1 MQLNIFDNT
10 WGLIIMEDSKK
21 DWDDIEVNRR
31 DGEEVLFE
39 SELVQSAYNHIKFFR
54 KETNKL
60 LQKLDSKEFK
70 QQMEEFDIDEFSED
84 VTSQIFLF
92 IDNMYDMAEEAI
104 PFEDIPEFVDET
116 TLNAKR
122 ALNRD
127 ADYIRKAKRKLQYL
141 NSDAEIYNKDKI
153 NLRVIE
159 LCDKAI
165 EVNRNNYEAYY
176 LKGIAKIN
184 LKNYDEGIDELIN
197 AMVIRGDSID
207 IRLEIANANR
217 LSGEYGDAID
227 VYDSVLEMQDD
238 SFEAFKGKAYTYF
251 DWEKY
256 NECDMFFEKANLIQ
270 SLDEDSM
277 YKWIICCN
285 KLENYDKADDLLKK
299 LKS

>member
-1 MQLNIFDNT
+1 
-10 WGLIIMEDSKK
+10 MEDSKK

-31 DGEEVLFE
+31 KGEEVLFE
-39 SELVQSAYNHIKFFR
+39 SELVQSVYNQIKFLR
-54 KETNKL
+54 KETNNL
-60 LQKLDSKEFK
+60 LKKLDSKDFK
-70 QQMEEFDIDEFSED
+70 QQIEDFDVEEFSED

-92 IDNMYDMAEEAI
+92 IDNMYDLAEETI
-104 PFEDIPEFVDET
+104 PFDDIPEFVDES

-127 ADYIRKAKRKLQYL
+127 ADYVRKAKRKLQYL
-141 NSDAEIYNKDKI
+141 NSDTEIYNRDKI

-165 EVNRNNYEAYY
+165 EVNENNYEAYY

-197 AMVIRGDSID
+197 AMVVKGDSAD

-227 VYDSVLEMQDD
+227 VYDSVLKMQDD

-256 NECDMFFEKANLIQ
+256 KESDMFFEKANLIQ
-270 SLDEDSM
+270 SLDEDSV
-277 YKWIICCN
+277 YKWVICCN
-285 KLENYDKADDLLKK
+285 KLGNQEKADGLLKK

>member
-39 SELVQSAYNHIKFFR
+39 SELVQSAYNQIKFFR

-60 LQKLDSKEFK
+60 IQKLDSKEFK
-70 QQMEEFDIDEFSED
+70 QQMEEFDVDEFSED

-104 PFEDIPEFVDET
+104 PFEDIPEFIDES

-153 NLRVIE
+153 NMRVIE

-197 AMVIRGDSID
+197 AMVIKGDSID

-227 VYDSVLEMQDD
+227 VYDSVLEMRDD

-285 KLENYDKADDLLKK
+285 KLENYDKADNLLKK

>member
-1 MQLNIFDNT
+1 
-10 WGLIIMEDSKK
+10 MEDSKK

-39 SELVQSAYNHIKFFR
+39 SELVQSAYNQIKFFR

-60 LQKLDSKEFK
+60 IQKLDSKEFK
-70 QQMEEFDIDEFSED
+70 QQMEEFDVDEFSED

-104 PFEDIPEFVDET
+104 PFEDIPEFIDES

-153 NLRVIE
+153 NMRVIE

-197 AMVIRGDSID
+197 AMVIKGDSID

-227 VYDSVLEMQDD
+227 VYDSVLEMRDD

-285 KLENYDKADDLLKK
+285 KLENYDKADNLLKK